1 MTRVVSIEPFGR
13 AELLDELRDGVPVY
27 ARARLALQP
36 ADPDAL
42 MPAQRYVLR
51 PGVER
56 ILALRAA
63 LLDFGVD
70 VFALDGGVWVRTA
83 DGRFPV
89 IPPIVEETGTIRL
102 IADGIHRVYAAR
114 SVGVPITVVTVRGAS
129 EPYYA
134 YPLADGWAGIREL
147 DRLPQRFAKKA
158 YREDHDAL
166 FRDYNAVFP
175 GVQATRGR

>member
-1 MTRVVSIEPFGR
+1 MTRVVSIEPFERGKLLR
-13 AELLDELRDGVPVY
+13 ALRDGVPAY
-27 ARARLALQP
+27 AQARLALQP

-42 MPAQRYVLR
+42 MPAQRYVLM

-63 LLDFGVD
+63 LLAFGVD
-70 VFALDGGVWVRTA
+70 IFALDGGVWVETEN
-83 DGRFPV
+83 GRLPV
-89 IPPIVEETGTIRL
+89 IPPIVEDRL

-129 EPYYA
+129 QPYYA
-134 YPLADGWAGIREL
+134 YPLAVGWAGVREL
-147 DRLPQRFAKKA
+147 DRLPERFAKKT
-158 YREDHDAL
+158 YREDRDAL
-166 FRDYNAVFP
+166 YRDYNAVFP

>member
-1 MTRVVSIEPFGR
+1 MTRVVSIEPFERG
-13 AELLDELRDGVPVY
+13 ELLRALSGGVPVY
-27 ARARLALQP
+27 ARARLALQA

-42 MPAQRYVLR
+42 VPAQRYVLT

-56 ILALRAA
+56 ILSLRAA
-63 LLDFGVD
+63 LLQFGVD
-70 VFALDGGVWVRTA
+70 VFALDGGAWVRTP
-83 DGRFPV
+83 DGRVPV
-89 IPPIVEETGTIRL
+89 IPPIVEVSGTTRL

-114 SVGVPITVVTVRGAS
+114 SVGLPITVVTVRGAS
-129 EPYYA
+129 QPYYA
-134 YPLADGWAGIREL
+134 YPLADGWAGVREL

-158 YREDHDAL
+158 YREDRDAL